1 MALKRILT
9 TAQRE
14 KLLLVDHLS
23 PDEFH
28 AYFSFS
34 NYDLEIINQHR
45 GDINKLGF
53 ALQLCL
59 ARYPGCSLSSWVHSN
74 RLVSYVKAQL
84 NLNDLDLTL
93 YNNRNTRANHFNE
106 ILNTFNYKKFIN
118 DEIQEKLKAYL
129 ISQALENDDAIYL
142 MKQALDFLSRNRV
155 IFPFI
160 SKIEDI
166 IGHCREQAE
175 NTIFS
180 ILLDSLTDIQFEQL
194 NALFKTNNKTKM
206 TTLAWLKDLPGKAN
220 PESFMSLCK
229 KIEVISAINLETL
242 DVSQIHRNRF
252 LQLARLGDNYD
263 AYDFSRFEFKR
274 RYALLIAFLVD
285 HHQYL
290 IDQLVEINDRIL
302 ASIKRKGIH
311 DSQEQQKEKGKLAN
325 EKLEHYASLIDALH
339 FAKSNGSDPFE
350 EIEQVISWKNLIQDR
365 DEASRIAGNKNYGY
379 LEMVRNK
386 AAYLR
391 KYTPMLLKTLSFK
404 GNSSATPVLKALST
418 INELNDDRKR
428 KIPKETSTD
437 FVSKKWENLVRP
449 EEGKIDRS
457 FYELVA
463 FTELKNNI
471 RSGNISVS
479 GSLIHRNIEEDL
491 VALSNCFG
499 SGTIPDS
506 FEDYLNSRGALL
518 DSQLN
523 YYSKNTYKVK
533 KEGLKKLKKSTPDEA
548 ELYRKK
554 LYDLIPRIRLS
565 NLLIEVDDWTHFS
578 QEFIHD
584 STGKPPTDHER
595 KSVFATLLGLGMNIG
610 LEKMAQSTPGITYSQ
625 MANVKQWRLY
635 KEALTR
641 AQSVLVNYQLELPI
655 ANFWGEGKTS
665 ASDGMRV
672 PVGVSALKSD
682 INPHYKSLEKGATMI
697 RSINDRNTAHHVEVV
712 STNTRDATHTL
723 DGLLYHE
730 TNLDIQ
736 DHFTDTN
743 GYTDQ
748 VFGLTALLGFNF
760 QPRIRNIKTSQL
772 FSIKSSSEYPN
783 LLEEISGKVNVKVIE
798 DNYDEIK
805 RLAYS
810 VQTGKVS
817 SSLILGKLGSYSRQN
832 PLSTALREL
841 GRIEKSIFMVDYIT
855 DENLRRKI
863 TRGLN
868 KTEAINALARE
879 LFFGRRGKFMERD
892 IRRQL
897 QSASVLNVLI
907 NVISI
912 WNAVYLQK
920 AYEHLVKT
928 DPKVT
933 QYMKHVSPIN
943 WEHISFLG
951 EYTFDL
957 TSSSK
962 ELRELNIKP

>member
-1 MALKRILT
+1 MSLRRILT
-9 TAQRE
+9 DSQRE
-14 KLLLVDHLS
+14 KLLSVEHLS
-23 PDEFH
+23 TDEFH

-34 NYDLEIINQHR
+34 SYDLEIINQHR

-59 ARYPGCSLSSWVHSN
+59 ARYPGCSLNNWTIESE
-74 RLVSYVKAQL
+74 RLVSYIKQQL
-84 NLNDLDLTL
+84 NLRDSDLTL
-93 YNNRNTRANHFNE
+93 YNSKNTRSNHFTE
-106 ILNTFNYKKFIN
+106 ILNAFNYKKFS
-118 DEIQEKLKAYL
+118 EAETQESLMTYLLKC
-129 ISQALENDDAIYL
+129 ALENDDSTYL
-142 MKQALDFLSRNRV
+142 MKKTLDFLNKNKV
-155 IFPFI
+155 IFPSIATLEDLI
-160 SKIEDI
+160 SQ
-166 IGHCREQAE
+166 CREKAE
-175 NTIFS
+175 RSIFS
-180 ILLDSLTDIQFEQL
+180 ILLHSLTAIQFEQL
-194 NALFKTNNKTKM
+194 DSFFEPYNKTQVTK
-206 TTLAWLKDLPGKAN
+206 LSWLKDLPGKAN
-220 PESFMSLCK
+220 PESFMKICK
-229 KIEVISAINLETL
+229 KIEAISEIGLETL
-242 DVSQIHRNRF
+242 DVSKIHRNRF

-263 AYDFSRFEFKR
+263 AYDFFRFEFNRK
-274 RYALLIAFLVD
+274 YALLVAFLVD

-302 ASIKRKGIH
+302 AGIKRKGMH
-311 DSQEQQKEKGKLAN
+311 DSQEQQKEKGRLAN

-339 FAKSNGSDPFE
+339 FAKSNGSDPFK

-365 DEASRIAGNKNYGY
+365 EEASRIVGKRNNGY

-386 AAYLR
+386 ATYLR
-391 KYTPMLLKTLSFK
+391 KYTSMLLKTLSFK

-418 INELNDDRKR
+418 ISELHDDQKR
-428 KIPKETSTD
+428 KIPQETSTD

-491 VALSNCFG
+491 MALSSCFG

-506 FEDYLNSRGALL
+506 FEDYLNSRGPLL

-554 LYDLIPRIRLS
+554 LYDMIPRIRLS
-565 NLLIEVDDWTHFS
+565 DLLIEVDNWTHFS

-584 STGKPPTDHER
+584 STGKPPTDQER
-595 KSVFATLLGLGMNIG
+595 KIVFATLLGLGMNIG

-665 ASDGMRV
+665 ASDGMRI

-772 FSIKSSSEYPN
+772 FSIKPPSEYPN
-783 LLEEISGKVNVKVIE
+783 LLEEISGKVNVKVIAE
-798 DNYDEIK
+798 NYDEIK

-810 VQTGKVS
+810 VQTGKAS

-841 GRIEKSIFMVDYIT
+841 GRIEKSIFMVDYVT
-855 DENLRRKI
+855 NDNLRRKI

-920 AYEHLVKT
+920 AYDHLVKT

-943 WEHISFLG
+943 WEHITFLG

-957 TSSSK
+957 TTSPK
-962 ELRELNIKP
+962 VLRQLNI